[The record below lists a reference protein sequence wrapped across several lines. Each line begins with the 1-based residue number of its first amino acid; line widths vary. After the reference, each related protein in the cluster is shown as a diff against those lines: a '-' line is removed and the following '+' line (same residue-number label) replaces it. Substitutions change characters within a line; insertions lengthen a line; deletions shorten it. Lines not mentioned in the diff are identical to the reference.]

1 MFLDS
6 VIYIGLAQSLFAAFA
21 LATRFRVK
29 VSDKILIACL
39 LTFAVRFIAYALQEV
54 HGDYMNL
61 EFSLGLIPM
70 TFGPFVYLYTVYLV
84 DRRLKFDPKDLL
96 HFLPFIIL
104 TLFYFIFFKDKLS
117 FNDVAYF
124 NKDVLLVPRLI
135 IGITYFGMMIY
146 YTIITFKKLNK
157 YRGGL
162 ESQFSFWSQ
171 QLRLWWLNFIPF
183 LFSLF
188 FLLYFVSGIINAL
201 TFREVIVVSD
211 LSQIGLTLIAFLIS
225 YFGLRQP
232 SLFQPE
238 YIGFEEL
245 EKQLSKEEEVSDKKE
260 IVFSDS
266 EIEEKIRNLNR
277 IMLEDK
283 PYLNSVLT
291 LYDLASKANMNR
303 NDLTNLLNKNI
314 GKNFFSYV
322 NEFRVNEVVKRF
334 KNKEYQHYT
343 IIAIAYDCGFN
354 SKSTFNSLFK
364 QQTGQTPSAY
374 RKSLES

>member
-61 EFSLGLIPM
+61 EFSLGLIPL
-70 TFGPFVYLYTVYLV
+70 TFGPYVYLYTVYLV
-84 DRRLKFDPKDLL
+84 DRKLKFDPKDLL
-96 HFLPFIIL
+96 HFLPFILL
-104 TLFYFIFFKDKLS
+104 TIIYFIFFKDRLS
-117 FNDVAYF
+117 LIDVAYF
-124 NKDVLLVPRLI
+124 NKDVLLIPRLI
-135 IGITYFGMMIY
+135 IGITYFGMVIY
-146 YTIITFKKLNK
+146 YTIITFKKLNEF
-157 YRGGL
+157 RSGL

-201 TFREVIVVSD
+201 TFREIIVVSD
-211 LSQIGLTLIAFLIS
+211 LSQVGLTLIAFLIS

-232 SLFQPE
+232 PLFQNE
-238 YIGFEEL
+238 NIGLEEMEL
-245 EKQLSKEEEVSDKKE
+245 QLSREEASKEKKE
-260 IVFSDS
+260 LSFSDI
-266 EIEEKIRNLNR
+266 EIEEKVINLNR
-277 IMLEDK
+277 IMKEDK

-291 LYDLASKANMNR
+291 LYDLATKANMPR
-303 NDLTNLLNKNI
+303 NELTNLLNKNI

-322 NEFRVNEVVKRF
+322 NEFRLNEVIKRF
-334 KNKEYQHYT
+334 KNEKYKHYT

-374 RKSLES
+374 RKSLAD